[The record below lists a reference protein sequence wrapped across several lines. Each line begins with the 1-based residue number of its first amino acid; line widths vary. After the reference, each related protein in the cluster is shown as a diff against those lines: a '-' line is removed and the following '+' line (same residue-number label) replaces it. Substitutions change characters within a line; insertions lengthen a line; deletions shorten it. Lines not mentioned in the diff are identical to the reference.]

1 MAECA
6 IINNKRISSNMK
18 KERTIMK
25 KLLALLLVL
34 CMVVSLTACA
44 DKDEGPAYDGTDA
57 PPVVEAAPEA
67 EAAPVEEAKDYSGYT
82 IRIYSNSN
90 STERSTW
97 LINEAKDAG
106 FTISIDD
113 NTVISGDVAAIQAAN
128 ENKDGDILFG
138 LNETRW
144 SQVVNG
150 EYENLSLT
158 EWTPS
163 WANEVGEYAYEG
175 KAYGLVI
182 QNVLMLYRT
191 DEYGT
196 NGETLSFEH
205 WADIVDCGYT
215 WYRQNKVGGTTNT
228 NINSAMLYAFV
239 DPSSPAGG
247 ISVDGWKTLWNYCAN
262 GKTGGSDYKY
272 GFVPLNKGDVQ
283 VSSFY
288 SSSLYG
294 QIDAAAEGSENPLK
308 GTMAPENWALVEI
321 EDGTY
326 YIAEYLGILNKA
338 GRTAEETEAVMA
350 FAEWFGSAEV
360 QAAWGEEFDSYP
372 CNQAAV
378 KILYPDGI
386 PGIYELKNFA
396 LKEIEGTGMTYA
408 EYVAAHITEW
418 TNIQT
423 NLGFFWADDASAAAE
438 PAWDTLDWAALTQS
452 AGE

>member
-1 MAECA
+1 
-6 IINNKRISSNMK
+6 
-18 KERTIMK
+18 MK
-25 KLLALLLVL
+25 KLLALLLALAMVL
-34 CMVVSLTACA
+34 SLAACA
-44 DKDEGPAYDGTDA
+44 DNDEGPAYDGTGEA
-57 PPVVEAAPEA
+57 PVVETEAPAVET
-67 EAAPVEEAKDYSGYT
+67 EAAVEEAKDYSGYT

-90 STERSTW
+90 STERSLW
-97 LINEAKDAG
+97 LVEEAKEAG

-113 NTVISGDVAAIQAAN
+113 NTVISGDTAAIQAAN

-150 EYENLSLT
+150 EYENLSIID
-158 EWTPS
+158 WTPT
-163 WANEVGEYAYEG
+163 WASEVGEYKYDG

-191 DEYGT
+191 DEIGT
-196 NGETLSFEH
+196 NGEALHFEH

-247 ISVDGWKTLWNYCAN
+247 ISVDGWKTLWAYCAN
-262 GKTGGSDYKY
+262 GKTGGDDYKY

-294 QIDAAAEGSENPLK
+294 QIDAAAEGSDVPLK
-308 GTMAPENWALVEI
+308 GTMQPENWALVEI
-321 EDGTY
+321 DDGTY
-326 YIAEYLGILNKA
+326 YIAEYLGILDKA
-338 GRTAEETEAVMA
+338 GRTAEEPEAVMA

-372 CNQAAV
+372 CNKAAAD
-378 KILYPDGI
+378 ILYPDGI
-386 PGIYELKNFA
+386 PAIYQIKNFA
-396 LKEIEGTGMTYA
+396 LNKVEGTEMTYA

-423 NLGFFWADDASAAAE
+423 NLGFYWKDDADAAAE
-438 PAWDTLDWAALTQS
+438 PDWDNLDWSVLTQ
-452 AGE
+452 AAE

>member
-1 MAECA
+1 
-6 IINNKRISSNMK
+6 
-18 KERTIMK
+18 MK
-25 KLLALLLVL
+25 KLLALLLALAMVL
-34 CMVVSLTACA
+34 SLVACA
-44 DKDEGPAYDGTDA
+44 DTQEGPAYDGTGA
-57 PPVVEAAPEA
+57 PPVIADEPTAGGEA
-67 EAAPVEEAKDYSGYT
+67 EGTDETEEVKDYSGFT

-90 STERSTW
+90 SAERVTW

-113 NTVISGDVAAIQAAN
+113 QAVISGDTAAIQAAN

-144 SQVVNG
+144 SQVVKG
-150 EYENLSLT
+150 QYENLSLV
-158 EWTPS
+158 EGTPS
-163 WANEVGEYAYEG
+163 WAEEVGEYAYPG
-175 KAYGLVI
+175 YAYGLVI

-196 NGETLSFEH
+196 NGEKLHFEH

-228 NINSAMLYAFV
+228 NINSAMLYAFT

-247 ISVDGWKTLWNYCAN
+247 ISVEGWKTLWAYCAG
-262 GKTGGSDYKY
+262 GKTGGDDYKY

-294 QIDAAAEGSENPLK
+294 QIDSAADGSDIPLK
-308 GTMAPENWALVEI
+308 GTMQPENWALVEI
-321 EDGTY
+321 DDGTY
-326 YIAEYLGILNKA
+326 YIAEYLGILDKA
-338 GRTAEETEAVMA
+338 GRTPEETEAVMA

-372 CNQAAV
+372 CNKAAAN
-378 KILYPDGI
+378 ILYPDGV
-386 PGIYELKNFA
+386 PAIYTLKNYA
-396 LKEIEGTGMTYA
+396 LNIVEGTDLTYA

-423 NLGFFWADDASAAAE
+423 NLGFYWKDDADAAAE
-438 PAWDTLDWAALTQS
+438 PDWDNLDWATLTQA
-452 AGE
+452 AG